1 MAGLDDAV
9 IAKLKSHGFTF
20 EILVDCE
27 SALAY
32 KEGKETDLDKVIL
45 AQEVF
50 EDVKKGNRASHAVLA
65 QVFGSVDF
73 KEIVDKIIRKG
84 DIQLTAE
91 YQAKLRENKRKKI
104 INLIHVNCID
114 VKTGRPHP
122 PLRIELAFEECKIR
136 IDDVKSAEAQVQD
149 IVKKLQRVLP
159 IKFEIRII
167 EIKVAAKYTSTAYNR
182 IKGFGRVLKE
192 NWNSDGSLSATLE
205 IPAGLQEEF
214 EITLNSL
221 AHGQIEL
228 NVVERK

>member
-45 AQEVF
+45 AQEV
-50 EDVKKGNRASHAVLA
+50 
-65 QVFGSVDF
+65 
-73 KEIVDKIIRKG
+73 
-84 DIQLTAE
+84 
-91 YQAKLRENKRKKI
+91 
-104 INLIHVNCID
+104 
-114 VKTGRPHP
+114 
-122 PLRIELAFEECKIR
+122 